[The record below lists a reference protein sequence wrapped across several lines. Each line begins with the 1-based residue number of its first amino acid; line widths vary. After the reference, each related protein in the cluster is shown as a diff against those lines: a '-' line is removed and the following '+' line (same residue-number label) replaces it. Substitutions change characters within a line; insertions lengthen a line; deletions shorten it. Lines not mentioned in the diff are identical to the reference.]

1 MAKQKSKSESQ
12 PHAQLP
18 NVTSSQLTHL
28 LSTLR
33 PAARVPRPVPPR
45 NPKPVPKYYRT
56 LTETDVKR
64 LVHARFN
71 SLTDCTTVHMSF
83 PAIAKRHRLPV
94 STCFYAIRAYQQ
106 RGFAFINKRLTNGRP
121 HHTIKI
127 KEQLTS
133 FLLCHTTLQEW
144 SGMTLCQRCK
154 QIKNQFGVTISPSA
168 LKRFYNR
175 QGIKYLRTS
184 YIYQQGMGLLK
195 EQERFKFCLE
205 LSTRLDRKEVIVYA
219 DEASFNC
226 WMHSKRTW
234 TGPELPVKIVLNKSR
249 NKSVTVFGAISAAFT
264 YPVFKQYKSTNSD
277 DFLNFV
283 SLLRDALLPE
293 HKDKSLKLVLDGA
306 AAHKRHD
313 IRAYCHFNNI
323 EIVWMPSYSPEFNSI
338 ESLWA
343 IIK

>member
-1 MAKQKSKSESQ
+1 
-12 PHAQLP
+12 
-18 NVTSSQLTHL
+18 
-28 LSTLR
+28 
-33 PAARVPRPVPPR
+33 
-45 NPKPVPKYYRT
+45 
-56 LTETDVKR
+56 
-64 LVHARFN
+64 
-71 SLTDCTTVHMSF
+71 MSF

-106 RGFAFINKRLTNGRP
+106 RGLAFINKRLNNGRP

-195 EQERFKFCLE
+195 EQERYKFCLE
-205 LSTRLDRKEVIVYA
+205 LATRLDKKEVIVYA

-234 TGPELPVKIVLNKSR
+234 TGPDLPVKVVLNKSR

-264 YPVFKQYKSTNSD
+264 YPIFKQYKSTNSD

-343 IIK
+343 IIKHRIK